1 MVQQIV
7 SSFYA
12 FDIQS
17 KDNLLNS
24 FWLIDSTN
32 SNHMTGITDALH
44 NLHKNEGGQHI
55 QIAND
60 NALFLSLRL
69 EL

>member
-12 FDIQS
+12 FNKQS
-17 KDNLLNS
+17 KENLLHS

-32 SNHMTGITDALH
+32 SNHMTDNTDDLH
-44 NLHKNEGGQHI
+44 NLYKNEGGQHI
-55 QIAND
+55 QIAKD